1 MTVSILCAA
10 ALFLLLWVIYLK
22 LEVSTLGQKLDKL
35 ASILKRYL
43 KDKKT
48 DLEVVD
54 ELEKWGK
61 GPKK

>member
-35 ASILKRYL
+35 ATILKRYI
-43 KDKKT
+43 KDKKA
-48 DLEVVD
+48 DVEVID
-54 ELEKWGK
+54 ELDKWGK
-61 GPKK
+61 GSKK